1 MSKRSPQSGAAM
13 VEFALVLIPLLLI
26 VFGITE
32 LGRALYQQNSLV
44 KSVHAGARYIA
55 RQPDALIA
63 PQPDAPIVGDPCT
76 QGVTWTQVSSNARN
90 LVVCGRTANCDGA
103 TTTVPGMT
111 TAEVQITTSSA
122 LITAAG
128 ETRTAC
134 IIQVAAEVPFQS
146 VFGERLLPIGQWT
159 GLQLRASIEER
170 YIGE

>member
-1 MSKRSPQSGAAM
+1 M

-55 RQPDALIA
+55 RQPDALVVA
-63 PQPDAPIVGDPCT
+63 NPCT
-76 QGVTWTQVSSNARN
+76 LGASWTQVSNNARN
-90 LVVCGRTANCDGA
+90 LVVCGRQLDCAGVA
-103 TTTVPGMT
+103 TTIPGI
-111 TAEVQITTSSA
+111 TASQVRITASSA
-122 LITAAG
+122 QISAAG
-128 ETRTAC
+128 ENRPAC

>member
-1 MSKRSPQSGAAM
+1 MNKQTPQSGAAM

-55 RQPDALIA
+55 RQPDALVVA
-63 PQPDAPIVGDPCT
+63 NPCT
-76 QGVTWTQVSSNARN
+76 PGVTWTQVSNNARN
-90 LVVCGRTANCDGA
+90 LVVCGRTSNCNGA

-111 TAEVQITTSSA
+111 TTEVQITTSSA

-128 ETRTAC
+128 ENRPAC